1 MVIITLHGKHMWHPA
16 NRRNDGPRGYFGF
29 AVNRKDGDKLV
40 KNSTVVVWTVFNV
53 TQNIS
58 FGSN

>member
-1 MVIITLHGKHMWHPA
+1 MWHPA

-58 FGSN
+58 FVSN